1 MVSKFRIPE
10 ALAWLVSDGIMVAS
24 ADPNIPILYLNC
36 PQTQRSWNIITPAQ
50 FDCYPYNLRSIQSS
64 PLGIFNILYYFHS
77 KDPRSSERIYNEAWL
92 LSYQIVIYRL
102 NYGVGG
108 WRLLR
113 NGGSLTGY
121 IWSKGMRLG
130 IFVIFPRLFM
140 TWLIQWQGIYP
151 IDSGFLASK

>member
-102 NYGVGG
+102 NYGVLG
-108 WRLLR
+108 WSARLHDRLAYGLR
-113 NGGSLTGY
+113 CNL
-121 IWSKGMRLG
+121 
-130 IFVIFPRLFM
+130 
-140 TWLIQWQGIYP
+140 
-151 IDSGFLASK
+151 